1 MCVQEGSTALILSI
15 NNQDKKFARLLIEEG
30 ANLDIQDKVCQLIC
44 LVLSFCFS
52 YLLKLIITPCLQSG
66 CTALFC
72 ALINDQEEIV
82 RLLIEKGANL
92 DIQDNVCLLICLL
105 LSLIWSFR
113 LLYIFTQANNNTV
126 CTVWLYCTTQCFE
139 GI

>member
-1 MCVQEGSTALILSI
+1 MKEFDV
-15 NNQDKKFARLLIEEG
+15 KFARLLIEEG

-44 LVLSFCFS
+44 LVLSFRFS

-105 LSLIWSFR
+105 LSLSFF
-113 LLYIFTQANNNTV
+113 IFAQANSNTV
-126 CTVWLYCTTQCFE
+126 CAEWLYCTYDDCGF
-139 GI
+139 